1 MYLETTDLLAIMI
14 ALVVSVTLVITSAL
28 HNARLQ
34 RSVLE
39 YRKAWLIAKQA
50 SFIVLERDR
59 VEEELKDE
67 AYGRIDAWR
76 EQLIRER
83 EGK

>member
-1 MYLETTDLLAIMI
+1 MYLSTLDLVAVMI
-14 ALVVSVTLVITSAL
+14 ALIVSVTLVVTTAL

-50 SFIVLERDR
+50 SDNQTER
-59 VEEELKDE
+59 
-67 AYGRIDAWR
+67 A
-76 EQLIRER
+76 
-83 EGK
+83 

>member
-1 MYLETTDLLAIMI
+1 MI
-14 ALVVSVTLVITSAL
+14 ALIVSVTLVVTTAL

-50 SFIVLERDR
+50 SDNQTER
-59 VEEELKDE
+59 
-67 AYGRIDAWR
+67 A
-76 EQLIRER
+76 
-83 EGK
+83 